1 VATLLRASLLLRVA
15 DGERQIVVR
24 ELRSDQRVMQRM
36 GPGTPVDDTA
46 WTEIGRYKDLEK
58 ERARLELDGWEIE
71 ERPSRR

>member
-1 VATLLRASLLLRVA
+1 MLRASLLLRVT
-15 DGERQIVVR
+15 DGERQLVVR

-36 GPGTPVDDTA
+36 GPGTPVDDAA